1 MFVSGVL
8 LSVLLRDVNGL
19 VLSVLQG
26 SRGHQGLPG
35 LAGEAGAKGEKVQ
48 LEHSS
53 ATSALSHSDTAD
65 HSVCRETLEPVYQAL
80 LAYLVP
86 LDSPSL
92 AASR

>member
-1 MFVSGVL
+1 MFVSAVL

-53 ATSALSHSDTAD
+53 ATSALSHSDTD